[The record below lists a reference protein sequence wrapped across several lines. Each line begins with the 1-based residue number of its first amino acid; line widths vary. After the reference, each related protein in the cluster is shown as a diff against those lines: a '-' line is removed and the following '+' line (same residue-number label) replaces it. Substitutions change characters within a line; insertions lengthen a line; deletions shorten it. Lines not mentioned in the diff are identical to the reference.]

1 MNKSFAKTS
10 VLFVIAIIFA
20 NICLCSCGSSEKKEV
35 NKPLFTAEDT
45 TAVFTMIDQFLGE
58 IQAKN
63 YDQAFNQLKEWNG
76 QEVVPMSDEKKAT
89 QKSFFESF
97 PVLNYSLKNMV
108 WNVKDPL
115 LLTYDIAFFEV
126 EPGSNIPNT
135 YKLNFSPRRIN
146 GTWYLLLEDKN

>member
-1 MNKSFAKTS
+1 
-10 VLFVIAIIFA
+10 
-20 NICLCSCGSSEKKEV
+20 
-35 NKPLFTAEDT
+35 
-45 TAVFTMIDQFLGE
+45 
-58 IQAKN
+58 
-63 YDQAFNQLKEWNG
+63 
-76 QEVVPMSDEKKAT
+76 MSDEKKAT